1 MAEDRSMAEPTH
13 LSTERRAQ
21 LLRLA
26 TGASVTVAGVLIV
39 GKLAAWLATGSVT
52 VLASLVDSLMDAVAS
67 LINLMAVRFSLQPAD
82 DEHRFGHGKAEA
94 LAGLGQATFIA
105 GSALFLLLEAVNRL
119 VNPQPL
125 EAVTAGIGVMV
136 FAVIATL
143 ILLGIQR
150 HVIRLTGSTAIRAD
164 SLHYATDLATNLATI
179 LALVLASLG
188 WGGADPLFA
197 LAIAIYI
204 FYSAFGIGRE
214 AVGLLMDKE
223 LPDEVRARI
232 RELVFVHP
240 EVLGVHDVR
249 TRQAGHQYFVQL
261 HVELD
266 DELPLRRAHA
276 VADAIETAIA
286 AAFPGAE
293 VIVHQD
299 PVTEV
304 DRSRVRSEPR
314 PDEAPH
320 TPATA

>member
-1 MAEDRSMAEPTH
+1 MTEPNH
-13 LSTERRAQ
+13 LSPERRAQ

-67 LINLMAVRFSLQPAD
+67 LINLTAVRYSLQPAD

-119 VNPQPL
+119 VNPIRV
-125 EAVTAGIGVMV
+125 EAVAAGIGVMA
-136 FAVIATL
+136 FAVVATL
-143 ILLGIQR
+143 LLLGIQR

-164 SLHYATDLATNLATI
+164 SLHYATDLATNLTTI
-179 LALVLASLG
+179 VALVLASMG
-188 WGGADPLFA
+188 WSGADPLFA

-204 FYSAFGIGRE
+204 FYSAFDIGRE
-214 AVGLLMDKE
+214 AVGLLMDRE
-223 LPDEVRARI
+223 LPDDVRARI
-232 RELVFVHP
+232 RDLAFSHP
-240 EVLGVHDVR
+240 EVLGLHDVR

-261 HVELD
+261 HIELD
-266 DELPLRRAHA
+266 DQLSLRRAHA
-276 VADAIETAIA
+276 VADAIEAAIA
-286 AAFPGAE
+286 DAYPGAE

-314 PDEAPH
+314 PTKAPPK
-320 TPATA
+320 PATA

>member
-1 MAEDRSMAEPTH
+1 MAEQEH
-13 LSTERRAQ
+13 LSPERRAQ

-67 LINLMAVRFSLQPAD
+67 LINLIAVRYSLQPAD
-82 DEHRFGHGKAEA
+82 DDHRFGHGKAEA

-119 VNPQPL
+119 VNPAPL
-125 EAVTAGIGVMV
+125 EAVTAGIGVMA
-136 FAVIATL
+136 FAVVATL
-143 ILLGIQR
+143 VLLGIQR
-150 HVIRLTGSTAIRAD
+150 HVIRLTASTAIKAD
-164 SLHYATDLATNLATI
+164 SLHYATDLATNLTTI

-188 WGGADPLFA
+188 WDGADPLFA

-204 FYSAFGIGRE
+204 FYSAFGIGRD

-223 LPDEVRARI
+223 LPDDVRVRI
-232 RELVFVHP
+232 RELAFSRP
-240 EVLGVHDVR
+240 EVLGIHDVR

-261 HVELD
+261 HLELD

-276 VADAIETAIA
+276 VADAVENAITS
-286 AAFPGAE
+286 AFPGAE

-304 DRSRVRSEPR
+304 DRSQVRSESR
-314 PDEAPH
+314 PTTASSA
-320 TPATA
+320 PATA

>member
-1 MAEDRSMAEPTH
+1 MAQQEH
-13 LSTERRAQ
+13 LSPERRAQ

-67 LINLMAVRFSLQPAD
+67 LINLIAVRYSLQPAD
-82 DEHRFGHGKAEA
+82 DDHRFGHGKAEA

-119 VNPQPL
+119 VNPAPL
-125 EAVTAGIGVMV
+125 EAVTAGISVMA
-136 FAVIATL
+136 FAVVATL
-143 ILLGIQR
+143 VLLGIQR
-150 HVIRLTGSTAIRAD
+150 HVIRLTASTAIKAD
-164 SLHYATDLATNLATI
+164 SLHYATDLATNLTTI

-188 WGGADPLFA
+188 WDGADPLFA

-204 FYSAFGIGRE
+204 FYSAFGIGRD

-223 LPDEVRARI
+223 LPDDVRVRI
-232 RELVFVHP
+232 RDLAFSRP
-240 EVLGVHDVR
+240 EVLGIHDVR

-261 HVELD
+261 HLELD

-276 VADAIETAIA
+276 VADAVESAIA
-286 AAFPGAE
+286 SAFPGTE

-314 PDEAPH
+314 PTTASSA
-320 TPATA
+320 PATA

>member
-1 MAEDRSMAEPTH
+1 MTPDQH
-13 LSTERRAQ
+13 LSQERRAQ

-26 TGASVTVAGVLIV
+26 TGASVTVAGVLIA

-52 VLASLVDSLMDAVAS
+52 VLASLVDSMMDAVAS
-67 LINLMAVRFSLQPAD
+67 LINLTAVRYSLQPAD

-125 EAVTAGIGVMV
+125 EAMAAGIGVMG
-136 FAVIATL
+136 FAVVATL
-143 ILLGIQR
+143 VLLAIQR
-150 HVIRLTGSTAIRAD
+150 HVVRLTASTAIKAD

-179 LALVLASLG
+179 AALVLASAG
-188 WGGADPLFA
+188 WTGADPLFA

-204 FYSAFGIGRE
+204 FYSAFGIGRD

-223 LPDEVRARI
+223 LPDDVRVRI
-232 RELVFVHP
+232 RDLAFSRP
-240 EVLGVHDVR
+240 EVLGIHDVR

-261 HVELD
+261 HIELD
-266 DELPLRRAHA
+266 DNLPLRDAHA
-276 VADAIETAIA
+276 VADAIETAITG
-286 AAFPGAE
+286 AFPGSE

-299 PVTEV
+299 PVSEV
-304 DRSRVRSEPR
+304 DRDRVRSESR
-314 PDEAPH
+314 PAM
-320 TPATA
+320 ATVTA